1 MIPAPFDLAAP
12 GYDAEFTDSV
22 SGRALRATVWYRL
35 EGLFRPGER
44 VLELGCGTGED
55 AVWLARRGVDVLATD
70 ASPAMLEVARRK
82 AATAGVAERVSFAPL
97 DLARIAVEL
106 PPPGVPFDGALSDFG
121 ALNCLP
127 ERWTVAAALAGWL
140 RPGALLATV
149 VMGPVCPWE
158 ILWHLL
164 NGRPRTAFRRLGRS
178 VTARLGDGPPIRVWY
193 PSPERLRREL
203 EPHFRRVRLAGVGV
217 LVPPPYLEYLAR
229 RRPRLVER
237 LEQFDRRHGHRFPA
251 PWLADHHLSVFER
264 RPAGR

>member
-1 MIPAPFDLAAP
+1 MTAAPFDPAAAT
-12 GYDAEFTDSV
+12 YDTEFTDSV
-22 SGRALRATVWYRL
+22 TGRALRTTVCHHL
-35 EGLFRPGER
+35 EGVFRPGQR
-44 VLELGCGTGED
+44 VLEVGCGTGED
-55 AVWLARRGVDVLATD
+55 AVWLARRGVEVVATD
-70 ASPAMLEVARRK
+70 SSPAMLEVARRK

-121 ALNCLP
+121 ALNCLQ
-127 ERWTVAAALAGWL
+127 ERHGFAAALAGWL

-193 PSPERLRREL
+193 PGPGTLRREL
-203 EPHFRRVRLAGVGV
+203 EPFFRRVRLAGVGV
-217 LVPPPYLEYLAR
+217 LVPPPYLEHLAR
-229 RRPRLVER
+229 RRSWLVER
-237 LEQFDRRHGHRFPA
+237 LGRFDQRHGHRFPA
-251 PWLADHHLSVFER
+251 PWFADHHLSIFER
-264 RPAGR
+264 REAGR